1 VSGRKVR
8 QVKRWCTYGMAY
20 AFYLPTTS
28 YWARTGSFLAFFQ
41 WLVGCV
47 IVIATLRS
55 LIAVVRR
62 YWYDV

>member
-1 VSGRKVR
+1 MVWRMR
-8 QVKRWCTYGMAY
+8 
-20 AFYLPTTS
+20 FTS
-28 YWARTGSFLAFFQ
+28 LQHRTGLELVHSSLFFQ

-62 YWYDV
+62 YWYNV